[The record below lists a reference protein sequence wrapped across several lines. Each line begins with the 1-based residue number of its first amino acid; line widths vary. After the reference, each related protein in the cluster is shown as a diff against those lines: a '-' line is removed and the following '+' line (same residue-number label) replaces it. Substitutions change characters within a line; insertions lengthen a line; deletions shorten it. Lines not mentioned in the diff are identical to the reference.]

1 MARQLTVQDGTNRE
15 GFVRKGLLGDV
26 ALRTISRLAHI
37 PAVDELPSGR
47 TIELPGRGRTYLIDT
62 GRPPGEPG
70 APTLVLLHALACTGL
85 LTWYPSL
92 PALAK
97 RYRVVVFDQRWHG
110 AGMRPAQFR
119 LEDCADDVAAV
130 AEALRLPSVIPVGYS
145 MGSLVAQLTWRRHPQ
160 LVAGAV
166 FAASTTA
173 FARPGREARLLG
185 GVSHGIGRA
194 AQWRCRMLAELDEHL
209 PAAVDNRWAYN
220 QFRSTSPAAIAAA
233 TAAITRF
240 DSSAWIT
247 GMEVPTAVVLTCRDR
262 AIRPAR
268 QRRLAELLPHATTYE
283 VDAGHAACVLE
294 ADAFRPALLA
304 ACASVSSRLAAP
316 APR

>member
-1 MARQLTVQDGTNRE
+1 MRR
-15 GFVRKGLLGDV
+15 GLVGDV
-26 ALRTISRLAHI
+26 ALRTVSRLAHI

-47 TIELPGRGRTYLIDT
+47 TLELPGGGRTYLVDT
-62 GRPPGEPG
+62 GPPPDDVG
-70 APTLVLLHALACTGL
+70 APPVVLLHALACTGL

-92 PALAK
+92 GALAK
-97 RYRVVVFDQRWHG
+97 RYRVIVFDQRWHG
-110 AGMRPAQFR
+110 AGTRPPQFR

-145 MGSLVAQLTWRRHPQ
+145 MGSLVAQLTWRRHPR

-166 FAASTTA
+166 FAASTA
-173 FARPGREARLLG
+173 NFARPGRDARVLN
-185 GVSHGIGRA
+185 GVSIGIGRA
-194 AQWRCRMLAELDEHL
+194 AEWRCRMLAELDEHL
-209 PAAVDNRWAYN
+209 PAELDNRWAYH
-220 QFRSTSPAAIAAA
+220 QFRSTSASAITAA

-240 DSSAWIT
+240 DSSAWIG
-247 GMEVPTAVVLTCRDR
+247 GMDVPTAVVLTRRDR

-268 QRRLAELLPHATTYE
+268 QRRLAALLPDATTYE

-304 ACASVSSRLAAP
+304 ACASVSSRIP
-316 APR
+316 APVRR